1 MKLVNK
7 FEIRLE
13 NFEKCHLI
21 TDQDCP
27 IGQLYDYACALKA
40 FISKK
45 IKETEEAAA
54 AAEVK
59 VEDSAKV

>member
-7 FEIRLE
+7 LEIKLD

-40 FISKK
+40 FIFNKVQ
-45 IKETEEAAA
+45 ELEAQAK
-54 AAEVK
+54 AEVK
-59 VEDSAKV
+59 VEESAKV